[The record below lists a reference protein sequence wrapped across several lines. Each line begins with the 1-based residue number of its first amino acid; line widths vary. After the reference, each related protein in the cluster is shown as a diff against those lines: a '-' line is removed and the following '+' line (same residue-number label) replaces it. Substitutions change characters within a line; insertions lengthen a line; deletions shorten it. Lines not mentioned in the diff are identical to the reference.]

1 MTGALL
7 LSLSLF
13 ATDTVA
19 TNAVVPTT
27 VAPAAVQ
34 DAPVRIRLS
43 GEGYYRPGEGVGA
56 EVRTER
62 DGYLLVL
69 HVNPEGYLRVVF
81 PLDPYDDNSVRRDRT
96 YELVGAS
103 GRDAFVVEAGGR
115 GTVIAVLSGEQF
127 QFAPFASGGQ
137 WDQKSLNPE
146 VYESDPEPEVLDL
159 VQRMGASDFDY
170 DVARYDVALP
180 TQVTTSDDGHT
191 TIVNNYYDGYGGDCF
206 GPRMSFGVS
215 FGWGRPWWYYDPW
228 YYDPWYWGPT
238 FYPVYYPAYYP
249 YRPYPGYYPGYPY
262 YPYYP
267 SYPYRPYRPGPSPYE
282 FKRGNRT
289 WNGSSPAYRDR
300 MYQDKFVNSVTGRF
314 PPDGRIE
321 RASFPGRQWD
331 GLDPTEWPTR
341 RSEPAARP
349 APVRD
354 TPQPSRNGGRRTEPS
369 GTVRKW
375 NGTQPVL
382 QPDAKSPERPR
393 TSPSTDRRRAEPSG
407 EAQQWK
413 GTRPVERRDAEPQR
427 AAPAPE
433 RRREGAREKP
443 STERWEQPQSSQGS
457 KIRRA
462 EPDRSR
468 PAPRAEPKRS
478 TQRAAPA
485 REPEL
490 RRRNEDGSR
499 NTSPPRSDRSASG
512 GSSRG
517 ASPSARPA
525 PSPSRGSGGGG
536 MRAPSGGGGG
546 GGGARAP
553 SGGGGGGG
561 GGRRRG

>member
-13 ATDTVA
+13 AADTVA
-19 TNAVVPTT
+19 TDLRAPT
-27 VAPAAVQ
+27 AIALSAVQ
-34 DAPVRIRLS
+34 DAAVRIRLS
-43 GEGYYRPGEGVGA
+43 GDGYYRPGEGVGA

-62 DGYLLVL
+62 DGYLLVV

-81 PLDPYDDNSVRRDRT
+81 PLEPNDDNSVRSGRT
-96 YELVGAS
+96 YELVGR
-103 GRDAFVVEAGGR
+103 GEREAFVVQAGGR
-115 GTVIAVLSGEQF
+115 GTVIAVLSPGQF
-127 QFAPFASGGQ
+127 QFVPFASNGQ
-137 WDQKSLNPE
+137 WDQNALNPD

-170 DVARYDVALP
+170 DVANYDVALP
-180 TQVTTSDDGHT
+180 TQVTTSDDGQT
-191 TIVNNYYDGYGGDCF
+191 TIVNNYYDGYCGDCF
-206 GPRMSFGVS
+206 GPQVSFGVS

-228 YYDPWYWGPT
+228 YYDPWYWGPS
-238 FYPVYYPAYYP
+238 FYPTYYP

-267 SYPYRPYRPGPSPYE
+267 SRPFRPGPSPYE

-314 PPDGRIE
+314 PPDGRIQ

-331 GLDPTEWPTR
+331 GMDPTEWPTR
-341 RSEPAARP
+341 RTAPAANRP
-349 APVRD
+349 TPVRD
-354 TPQPSRNGGRRTEPS
+354 TPQPSRTGGRRAEPS
-369 GTVRKW
+369 GAVRKW

-382 QPDAKSPERPR
+382 LPDGKSPETGR
-393 TSPSTDRRRAEPSG
+393 TAPSTDRRRAEPRG
-407 EAQQWK
+407 DAQKWK
-413 GTRPVERRDAEPQR
+413 GTQPVERRDAEPQR

-433 RRREGAREKP
+433 RRRQGTAEKP
-443 STERWEQPQSSQGS
+443 STERSEQPKSER
-457 KIRRA
+457 IRRA

-468 PAPRAEPKRS
+468 PAPQAQPKRRES
-478 TQRAAPA
+478 TERAAPS

-499 NTSPPRSDRSASG
+499 SAPQPKPKQNDRSWSG

-517 ASPSARPA
+517 DSPSARPG
-525 PSPSRGSGGGG
+525 PSPSRGGGSSGGGMRAPSGGGGGG

-546 GGGARAP
+546 GGG
-553 SGGGGGGG
+553 G